1 MYNVLKDVQNK
12 GLNEEWLQHI
22 KNSYITL
29 SYISDQSASAITN
42 SLGTAEVLG
51 GWQYAEDLPKLV
63 QMVTVD
69 QVNMALNT
77 YISGLKWTYLGNTD
91 AIEGFKPPV
100 Y

>member
-1 MYNVLKDVQNK
+1 
-12 GLNEEWLQHI
+12 
-22 KNSYITL
+22 
-29 SYISDQSASAITN
+29 
-42 SLGTAEVLG
+42 LGD
-51 GWQYAEDLPKLV
+51 WHYADDLPKLV

-91 AIEGFKPPV
+91 AIEGFKPPA